1 MRHSLDF
8 PLVLNISVTVECVEG
23 VVAAFHNP
31 SHPITIKPGLCRLSV
46 WATHPKGVDCLGILC
61 HMVA

>member
-1 MRHSLDF
+1 
-8 PLVLNISVTVECVEG
+8 VTVECVEG

-31 SHPITIKPGLCRLSV
+31 SHPITIKPGLCHLSV